1 MSVVTFEKNNNIAI
15 ITINR
20 PDKYNAL
27 NQMVLEDLSRIIKRV
42 KEDNSIRVLILTG
55 KGENAFIAGADIKAM
70 AEMDTTEAARFSE
83 LGQRLTVKIES
94 LGIPVIA
101 VVNGFALGGGC
112 EFALACHIRYA
123 SENALFG
130 QPEVGLGLLAGFG
143 GTQRLPRIV
152 GKGVALEILLSGNS
166 IKADEAA
173 AIGLVNKVFPKEI
186 LMQSVMKIA
195 EKIASNA
202 PIAVSKTIDSV
213 NKGLD
218 VTLMEGLSMEKDQ
231 FSTLFDTQDTKEGL
245 SAFIEKRKPNFTGE

>member
-20 PDKYNAL
+20 SDKYNAL

-55 KGENAFIAGADIKAM
+55 MGENAFIAGADIKAM

-112 EFALACHIRYA
+112 EFALA
-123 SENALFG
+123 
-130 QPEVGLGLLAGFG
+130 
-143 GTQRLPRIV
+143 
-152 GKGVALEILLSGNS
+152 
-166 IKADEAA
+166 IK
-173 AIGLVNKVFPKEI
+173 
-186 LMQSVMKIA
+186 
-195 EKIASNA
+195 
-202 PIAVSKTIDSV
+202 
-213 NKGLD
+213 
-218 VTLMEGLSMEKDQ
+218 
-231 FSTLFDTQDTKEGL
+231 
-245 SAFIEKRKPNFTGE
+245 